1 MCVLDL
7 YVLVRVRLLQFFS
20 VCLLSC
26 VSACSSSCVCLL
38 SCACVCVFDDVCVCV
53 FVCVFL
59 WLAPASLPPFPIRP
73 HGSLPLVC
81 LQRLHLS
88 KKKRKRANI
97 DQIMCRCCVCVL
109 CLVACKRVCE
119 FLYICE
125 RVPRW
130 HSSLAFIQR
139 ITLHTLCEAATIDI
153 QTEVK
158 DLGSDEKTLFLTM
171 SFTLLAHCCTRLS
184 VGMSWD

>member
-1 MCVLDL
+1 MCVF
-7 YVLVRVRLLQFFS
+7 VHFMT
-20 VCLLSC
+20 C
-26 VSACSSSCVCLL
+26 
-38 SCACVCVFDDVCVCV
+38 
-53 FVCVFL
+53 VCVFL

-109 CLVACKRVCE
+109 CLGACMRVCE

-139 ITLHTLCEAATIDI
+139 ITLQTLCEAATIDI
-153 QTEVK
+153 PKKVGVWGKKHCFDHVTH
-158 DLGSDEKTLFLTM
+158 LIS
-171 SFTLLAHCCTRLS
+171 TLLYASLCWIELRLDDQDKEP
-184 VGMSWD
+184 MIDKKIIYMDN